1 MTNFQ
6 TFTAAAAA
14 ALLLNACNGSNDT
27 ADVAVYSTKEALGAA
42 LFFDTNLSFNRSQA
56 CATCHNPEHGFIDDR
71 ENAVAGAV
79 SLGDDGTSLG
89 DRNAPTAAYAKFSPL
104 FTLTGAHPKGGQ
116 FLDGREDD
124 LKGQAGGPPT
134 NPIEMGMPSK
144 AATVARIEENSDYVD
159 AFKRFYGD
167 AIFSDANGTYA
178 AMAESIAK
186 FEKTEAF
193 SPFDSKYDR
202 YLQGKYVM
210 TPQEELGM
218 ALFFSEANT
227 NCATCHQLNSQSEV
241 EKETFSNYEFHNIG
255 VPPNTDL
262 YSANTPLAGGVIDD
276 GLFRNPA
283 VSDEAHKGKFK
294 TPTLRN
300 VAVTAPYMHNGVFKE
315 LRTVIE
321 FYDHMGSGEQPE
333 NPETGLPWENP
344 ETNATVSR
352 TDLSMPALS
361 DTKIDALVAF
371 LKTLTDK
378 RYEQL
383 LE

>member
-79 SLGDDGTSLG
+79 SLGDDSTSLG

-193 SPFDSKYDR
+193 APFDSKYDR

>member
-79 SLGDDGTSLG
+79 SLGDDSTSLG